1 MRSLEK
7 RALDSLI
14 GQLLTKIGDHA
25 RVVGPNGAL
34 SALDDRYVGVLKHLL
49 LEAFPETP
57 EALLTSVRDDLIVVT
72 RAIDAPSELVGFE
85 PSTLRVTK
93 TYAKGIDEW
102 REMYGDLLNVT
113 IQPTRFIDTDLR
125 EPYLHYVSRV
135 VLCSSIHHWMD
146 EVIPTLCESLR
157 RYGRSKTALGPQTK
171 GGLLRRPR
179 VQPHPRSVCRQQR

>member
-14 GQLLTKIGDHA
+14 DQLLTKIGDHA

-102 REMYGDLLNVT
+102 RAMYGDLLNVT
-113 IQPTRFIDTDLR
+113 IQPTRFLDTDLH
-125 EPYLHYVSRV
+125 EPYITFHESFFAARSISAYSAVGLRSLVGV
-135 VLCSSIHHWMD
+135 VLPVVLSD
-146 EVIPTLCESLR
+146 ELVPRR
-157 RYGRSKTALGPQTK
+157 RYRLHRFTW
-171 GGLLRRPR
+171 
-179 VQPHPRSVCRQQR
+179 